1 MNSKPGTNMNKEQF
15 IREAF
20 FLPPAVIEYH
30 VSQSLKQLFP
40 QKACKELLLT
50 YFI

>member
-1 MNSKPGTNMNKEQF
+1 MNKEQF

-20 FLPPAVIEYH
+20 FLPPTVIEYH

>member
-1 MNSKPGTNMNKEQF
+1 MSKEQF

-30 VSQSLKQLFP
+30 VSQSQSFFLRRHVLK
-40 QKACKELLLT
+40 
-50 YFI
+50 